1 MTTTKYNVSAKI
13 TEEMLDLIADWQ
25 SDNNI
30 CGHIDTIDYAIE
42 YVAKSS
48 IEYAIGGEHIRILQL
63 IADLTSLRKELLM
76 FQRSTM
82 KEEVNIETY
91 KEQSHDEE

>member
-42 YVAKSS
+42 YVSKSA
-48 IEYAIGGEHIRILQL
+48 IDYAIDGEHRRILQL
-63 IADLTSLRKELLM
+63 ISDLTSLRKELLM
-76 FQRSTM
+76 FKRSSM
-82 KEEVNIETY
+82 KEEVFISSSKTESDDQ
-91 KEQSHDEE
+91 E

>member
-1 MTTTKYNVSAKI
+1 MTTKYNESAKI
-13 TEEMLDLIADWQ
+13 TKEMVDLIADWQ

-42 YVAKSS
+42 YVSKSA
-48 IEYAIGGEHIRILQL
+48 IDYAIDGEHRRILQL
-63 IADLTSLRKELLM
+63 ISDLASLRKELLM

-82 KEEVNIETY
+82 KEEVFISSSKIESDDQ
-91 KEQSHDEE
+91 E